1 MSVSIGHLRL
11 VAADNGP
18 THPASASA
26 APRPASAAGPANT
39 SAVRADI
46 ISASPPPEVADE
58 VGAAALRADQLR
70 DADREL
76 HFEKDPRSGRI
87 VVQVRDL
94 EGNVVRT
101 IPPSEALDIMSGLG
115 EP

>member
-11 VAADNGP
+11 VAAPDG
-18 THPASASA
+18 PASASA
-26 APRPASAAGPANT
+26 ASRPAPVAGPAEP
-39 SAVRADI
+39 SAVRADVI
-46 ISASPPPEVADE
+46 PASPPPEVADE
-58 VGAAALRADQLR
+58 VGAAALRVDQLR

-76 HFEKDPRSGRI
+76 HFEKDARSGRI

-94 EGNVVRT
+94 DGTVVRT
-101 IPPSEALDIMSGLG
+101 IPPSEALDIMSGLV